1 MTNTEFV
8 EETNNLEKFFDK
20 ELKDFER
27 VIWFKELKN
36 IDVARYRQ
44 VIKEAYRQ
52 CKFMPKL
59 ADIIKI
65 NNELPKAKI
74 QKEEITEK
82 CDICKNRRVYNI
94 QKNYK
99 KWR

>member
-74 QKEEITEK
+74 QKEERTEK

-94 QKNYK
+94 
-99 KWR
+99 

>member
-65 NNELPKAKI
+65 NNELPKAKA

-82 CDICKNRRVYNI
+82 CDICKNNRIHYLSKDN
-94 QKNYK
+94 
-99 KWR
+99 

>member
-8 EETNNLEKFFDK
+8 EETSNLEKFYEKDLK
-20 ELKDFER
+20 EYER
-27 VIWFKELKN
+27 VIWFKELKSL
-36 IDVARYRQ
+36 DVSRYRQ
-44 VIKEAYRQ
+44 IIREAYKR
-52 CKFMPKL
+52 CKMLPKL

-65 NNELPKAKI
+65 NNEIPKTKA

-82 CDICKNRRVYNI
+82 CDICKNRRIHNLSKDN
-94 QKNYK
+94 Q

>member
-1 MTNTEFV
+1 MTNVEFV

-20 ELKDFER
+20 DLKDFER
-27 VIWFKELKN
+27 AIWFRELKD

-44 VIKEAYRQ
+44 IVKEAYRQ

-59 ADIIKI
+59 ADILKI

-82 CDICKNRRVYNI
+82 CDICKNRRIYNLSKDN
-94 QKNYK
+94 Q